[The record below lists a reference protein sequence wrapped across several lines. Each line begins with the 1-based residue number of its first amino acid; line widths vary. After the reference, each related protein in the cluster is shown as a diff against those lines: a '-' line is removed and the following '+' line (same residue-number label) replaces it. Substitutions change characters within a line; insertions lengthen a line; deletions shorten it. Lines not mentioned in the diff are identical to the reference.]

1 MTRNQICGSRSHT
14 ALAMVISPAPGIS
27 RAPSWPADE
36 DLGGEKI
43 SNGSSPPKQAAG
55 HPASGVE
62 GPGAY
67 GTTRGR
73 CALMTGLL
81 CSALAV
87 WFPCRH
93 ISTVT
98 YFSAL
103 DKFRSVP
110 ATRQE
115 GVLARTHEGERG
127 LPRGRNGLPPE
138 TVRAAQRER
147 LLRSVIAAVAASGF
161 SDATVADIVRG
172 ARVSKAAFYA
182 HFADKEDCFLAATR
196 EGGRMLADRVA
207 AAGRHAPAH
216 PGAEAALRAS
226 IAAYLGFLAAE
237 PAFARAFFIDM
248 PAVGARA
255 IQRLEAAQHSF
266 ARMTRKWHERARREN
281 PSWPDV
287 PYEAYLALA
296 GATAEL
302 VRAEVR
308 HDRRSEERRVG
319 K

>member
-1 MTRNQICGSRSHT
+1 
-14 ALAMVISPAPGIS
+14 
-27 RAPSWPADE
+27 
-36 DLGGEKI
+36 
-43 SNGSSPPKQAAG
+43 
-55 HPASGVE
+55 
-62 GPGAY
+62 
-67 GTTRGR
+67 
-73 CALMTGLL
+73 
-81 CSALAV
+81 
-87 WFPCRH
+87 
-93 ISTVT
+93 
-98 YFSAL
+98 
-103 DKFRSVP
+103 VP

-115 GVLARTHEGERG
+115 GVLARTHEGEPG

-138 TVRAAQRER
+138 TVRAVQRER
-147 LLRSVIAAVAASGF
+147 LLRSVIAAVAANGF
-161 SDATVADIVRG
+161 SDVTVADIVRG

-196 EGGRMLADRVA
+196 EGGRLLAERVA
-207 AAGRHAPAH
+207 AAGRHEPAAGRHEPAH
-216 PGAEAALRAS
+216 LSAEAALRAS

-255 IQRLEAAQHSF
+255 VQRLEAAQHGF

-308 HDRRSEERRVG
+308 HDRIRGIPDLEDTLVALHLAILAARPWRAA
-319 K
+319 